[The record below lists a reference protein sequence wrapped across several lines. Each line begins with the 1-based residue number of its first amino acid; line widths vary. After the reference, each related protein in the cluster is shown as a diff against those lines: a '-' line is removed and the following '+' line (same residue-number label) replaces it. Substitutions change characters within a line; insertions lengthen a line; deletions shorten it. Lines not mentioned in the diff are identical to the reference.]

1 MKFCR
6 FTRTL
11 RRNFCEKYVNIQNKQ
26 NGERGGNMFI
36 HKIVEE
42 VSLKLIELK
51 DAERVFENGV
61 LGN

>member
-1 MKFCR
+1 
-6 FTRTL
+6 
-11 RRNFCEKYVNIQNKQ
+11 
-26 NGERGGNMFI
+26 MFI